1 MKKSE
6 AISELEIVIIK
17 EMVKEVN
24 SMLGTNPTAFLSTS
38 LLLKLQPQFVVTE
51 SPYAKLPK
59 ASSMEDLDSIFRSF
73 VPFDNPSAVIFE
85 LFYDSKKTLKRA
97 LTLAAKHSSYFS
109 FHYIKHLHGTLAK
122 STTTA
127 YIQAIMKQVADK
139 ASPFTIA
146 GIAVDRQ
153 LNTLALKTLAA
164 AEVDTRAFSQLID
177 TMKTTDLNE
186 ELAAISI
193 DFDNLTVTKIPK
205 YIKKLRLV
213 PIEHIAEA
221 LEIVSV
227 NEQGMGDYGYSKGA
241 TKAHVVVDLA
251 TSLAQTISSSCKG
264 TDVGNLMATSFESSH
279 IDALWFDNLNR
290 SLVSQLLAKANE
302 GYSTWANI
310 SKTKRHMYHSPIRVS
325 SEHKL
330 QLYVTI
336 DHSGSVS
343 TGDLQKV
350 LSVFEQYSHLISS
363 AVVMHHTTNILQQY
377 TLTDA
382 YGDIAEHPE
391 FAAAFACRHGDGGTS
406 HLDCVNAIA
415 KHITKHDIDP
425 TKALWLSFSDGYS
438 DLEDVCMSQSA
449 VLSKLDTYFIRD
461 SHGRDINLRL
471 IPGISHNVVT
481 P

>member
-73 VPFDNPSAVIFE
+73 VPFDNPSVVIFE

-343 TGDLQKV
+343 TGD
-350 LSVFEQYSHLISS
+350 
-363 AVVMHHTTNILQQY
+363 
-377 TLTDA
+377 
-382 YGDIAEHPE
+382 
-391 FAAAFACRHGDGGTS
+391 
-406 HLDCVNAIA
+406 
-415 KHITKHDIDP
+415 
-425 TKALWLSFSDGYS
+425 
-438 DLEDVCMSQSA
+438 
-449 VLSKLDTYFIRD
+449 
-461 SHGRDINLRL
+461 
-471 IPGISHNVVT
+471 
-481 P
+481 